1 MPDPTA
7 TGAGNPLGDLTRAG
21 VHLWLG
27 NLIRAHQSTGGL
39 ARLVK
44 QRHVTGATIN
54 ATFLVK
60 ALRADADHGEQVREL
75 TLRGTSVGDSLAAAA
90 PWATAG

>member
-7 TGAGNPLGDLTRAG
+7 TGAGDSLGDFTRAG

-54 ATFLVK
+54 ATFFVK
-60 ALRADADHGEQVREL
+60 VLRADADHGEQVREL
-75 TLRGTSVGDSLAAAA
+75 TLRGTSVGDSPAAAA
-90 PWATAG
+90 PGATAG